1 MIPGKGTKDY
11 FKIISFYSQ
20 CCLENFETNF
30 SAPLGTFSD
39 CDNQWC
45 LQQGLNK
52 PQHTKCESV
61 TNNGDTCINPEI
73 KYGSVEGGI
82 PRAFNNNGLDKW
94 CNQLGGAYDSHTVGS
109 RTGYCVFGSYHYDDI
124 VWHWSDCSDG
134 FWYNETLDSYKENYN
149 FYITSITCKGTD

>member
-1 MIPGKGTKDY
+1 M
-11 FKIISFYSQ
+11 
-20 CCLENFETNF
+20 
-30 SAPLGTFSD
+30 
-39 CDNQWC
+39 
-45 LQQGLNK
+45 
-52 PQHTKCESV
+52 CESV

-124 VWHWSDCSDG
+124 VWHWSDCRDG
-134 FWYNETLDSYKENYN
+134 FWYNETLDAYKENYN
-149 FYITSITCKGTD
+149 FYITSITCKGTDYVNLITITITLVAQCIIYMPPRFYFLICSSMTNQFKSATHECTPKI